1 MYVGRGGVQVPENL
15 AVNTKEH
22 NVIGYHVIA
31 CHVIACHVVAYR
43 ITEWL

>member
-31 CHVIACHVVAYR
+31 CHVVAYR